1 MLDSKL
7 SSEAKQVWVD
17 IKTIVKMCTRNPQNR
32 RKIVACLRPAIA
44 EEIQDLLIG
53 ARLEI
58 DKSKGLYWVILP
70 QNYDKE
76 KYYVRFYE
84 RN

>member
-7 SSEAKQVWVD
+7 SSEGKQVWED

-32 RKIVACLRPAIA
+32 RKFVACLRPAIA
-44 EEIQDLLIG
+44 KEIQDLLIG
-53 ARLEI
+53 AGLEI
-58 DKSKGLYWVILP
+58 DKSKSLYWVILP